1 MRETI
6 TVKGLIDEDFVNY
19 RKLSMFIALGHCDW
33 KCCKEANIPITVC
46 QNSELAKAK
55 DIVVPIRELFD
66 RYINNP
72 ITNAICIGGL
82 EPMTVSG
89 YVLDLIEYF
98 RTHGCEDD
106 FVIYTGYY
114 KDEIPAIVTQLQKYP
129 NVIIK
134 FGRFVPNSKE
144 RYDEVLGITLVS
156 DNQYA
161 ERIS

>member
-6 TVKGLIDEDFVNY
+6 RIKGLEDEDFVNY
-19 RKLSMFIALGHCDW
+19 RKPSMFIALGHCDW
-33 KCCKEANIPITVC
+33 KCCKEVNIPITVC

-55 DIVVPIRELFD
+55 DIEVPIRELFD

-72 ITNAICIGGL
+72 ITSSVVIGGL
-82 EPMTVSG
+82 EPMTVTS
-89 YVLDLIEYF
+89 YVLDLLDYF
-98 RTHGCEDD
+98 RTHGCDDD

-114 KDEIPAIVTQLQKYP
+114 GVEIPAMMTQLLKYK
-129 NVIIK
+129 NIIVK
-134 FGRFVPNSKE
+134 QGRFIPDRPK
-144 RYDEVLGITLVS
+144 RFDDVLGVTLAS

>member
-1 MRETI
+1 MKIIALVE
-6 TVKGLIDEDFVNY
+6 EDYTNY
-19 RKLSMFIALGHCDW
+19 KLPSMFIALGHCDW

-46 QNSELAKAK
+46 QNSELAKAQE
-55 DIVVPIRELFD
+55 IEVPIRELFD
-66 RYINNP
+66 RYIQNP
-72 ITNAICIGGL
+72 ITKAIVLGGL

-98 RTHGCEDD
+98 RTHGCDDD

-114 KDEIPAIVTQLQKYP
+114 AVEIPAIMTQLLKHK
-129 NVIIK
+129 NVVVK
-134 FGRFVPNSKE
+134 QGRFIPDRPK
-144 RYDEVLGITLVS
+144 RYDDVLGVTLVS